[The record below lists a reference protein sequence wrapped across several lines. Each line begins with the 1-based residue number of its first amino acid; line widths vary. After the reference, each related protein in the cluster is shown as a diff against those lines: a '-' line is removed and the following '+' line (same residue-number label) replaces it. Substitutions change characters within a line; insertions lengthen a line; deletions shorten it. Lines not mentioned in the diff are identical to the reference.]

1 MYKTINA
8 VLAFAVML
16 ALLCGAVLWGAYKG
30 WSGERQQV
38 ESSMDTLHDM
48 LRARKEIGNNILTVA
63 RRHLDAD
70 DVLLLALREDLDQLT
85 GRHGFEKLAA
95 VNQRFEA
102 DAEALLE
109 RLCAQPSLQ
118 ADERDSMYANSM
130 LPQALEQSARMTE
143 QAEYNRQAAEFNQSM
158 ENRFSGRIARFLGV
172 EMAQQFIVTQE
183 GAQ

>member
-1 MYKTINA
+1 M
-8 VLAFAVML
+8 
-16 ALLCGAVLWGAYKG
+16 
-30 WSGERQQV
+30 
-38 ESSMDTLHDM
+38 
-48 LRARKEIGNNILTVA
+48 
-63 RRHLDAD
+63 
-70 DVLLLALREDLDQLT
+70 LLLALREDLDQLT

-109 RLCAQPSLQ
+109 RLCVQPSLQ